1 MSQADFERWEARYAQ
16 PGPAQAVDPFLID
29 IDNDLPTRGRALDVA
44 GGAGRHA
51 LFLAARGLDVT
62 LVDISPTG
70 LDLAVRRAR
79 DAGVALGTQALDLE
93 TETLPGG
100 PFELVLCTSFLP
112 SSRLWEQ
119 MAERLQTRGRLVYV
133 QPTTINLERHAH
145 PGKRVL
151 LEPGTLQTIV
161 APLGLKP
168 IRLEEGWDASG
179 RHTARLLASP
189 S

>member
-100 PFELVLCTSFLP
+100 PFNAARRWNYR
-112 SSRLWEQ
+112 SSN
-119 MAERLQTRGRLVYV
+119 
-133 QPTTINLERHAH
+133 TIYGEKLF
-145 PGKRVL
+145 
-151 LEPGTLQTIV
+151 
-161 APLGLKP
+161 
-168 IRLEEGWDASG
+168 
-179 RHTARLLASP
+179 
-189 S
+189 